1 MADSTSEFDVTSN
14 NNPEEG
20 LPKDISSN
28 EMIDATEFQGT
39 PDSSATLTATNAIGA
54 FSQNLLQRL
63 IDSKGRGDLFM
74 AIGVVMILV
83 ILIIPVPT
91 WMLDIGLAF
100 SISFSVMILMTVI
113 FLNKPLEFNAF
124 PTILLLATLIR
135 LSLNLAST
143 RLILSN
149 GHEGTN
155 AAGRVIEA
163 FGGFVMG
170 GNFVIGIIVFAI
182 LVIVNFVVITKG
194 SGRIAEVAARFTL
207 DAMPGKQMA
216 IDADLSSGLI
226 DEDEARTRRTELEE
240 ESSFFGAMDGAAK
253 FVRGDAMAGI
263 IITFINVLGG
273 IIIGVAQND
282 MAFVD
287 AADSYTRLTVG
298 DGLVSQIPALIV
310 STAAGMLVAKGGVK
324 GSMEKAVFGQLSAKP
339 KSVGMVSF
347 LLFCFV
353 AVPGIPALPF
363 LILATATGTIAFILH
378 LNARKIAISKAEQVE
393 AELADAPSLAEEPI
407 SQVLKI
413 DFLRLEL
420 GYGLLQ
426 LINEGE
432 DGQRLT
438 DQIKALRRQMAIEMG
453 FVMPAVRIQDNMQ
466 LAANNYIVRV
476 KEIDAGKGD
485 LRPNMLLVMDP
496 RGEEITLTGE
506 TTTEPT
512 FGLPAT
518 WIEESGREEALF
530 RGYTVVD
537 TPTVITTHLTEII
550 KDNMSD
556 LLSYAE
562 TQKLLDELDKDHQKL
577 IADIVPAQISVGGIQ
592 RTLQNLLQ
600 ERISIRDLPTIL
612 EGISEACIQSRNI
625 GLITEHVRSR
635 LARQIS
641 DSNTDSEGVILMVTL
656 SPEWEQTFVEALV
669 GAGEEKQLS
678 MAPSRLQEFISAV
691 RQTFERHAMMGE
703 MPILLTSPPIRPF
716 VRSIVE
722 RFRPSTI
729 IMSQN
734 EIHPKAKIKTV
745 GQV

>member
-1 MADSTSEFDVTSN
+1 MAF
-14 NNPEEG
+14 
-20 LPKDISSN
+20 
-28 EMIDATEFQGT
+28 
-39 PDSSATLTATNAIGA
+39 
-54 FSQNLLQRL
+54 
-63 IDSKGRGDLFM
+63 
-74 AIGVVMILV
+74 GVVMILV
-83 ILIIPVPT
+83 ILIIPMPT
-91 WMLDIGLAF
+91 WMLDISLAF
-100 SISFSVMILMTVI
+100 SITFSVMVLMTVL
-113 FLNKPLEFNAF
+113 FLNKPLEFNSF
-124 PTILLLATLIR
+124 PTVLLLATLIR

-149 GHEGTN
+149 GHEGTG
-155 AAGRVIEA
+155 AAGTVIEA
-163 FGGFVMG
+163 FGGFVMA

-263 IITFINVLGG
+263 IITFINVIGG

-310 STAAGMLVAKGGVK
+310 STAAGMLVTKGGVK
-324 GSMEKAVFGQLSAKP
+324 GSIDKAVFGQLSAQP
-339 KSVGMVSF
+339 KSLAMVSF

-353 AVPGIPALPF
+353 AVPGIPAPPF
-363 LILATATGTIAFILH
+363 LILASATGIIAFILYK
-378 LNARKIAISKAEQVE
+378 NANQAAISKAEQVD
-393 AELADAPSLAEEPI
+393 AELAGAPTLAEEPI

-426 LINEGE
+426 LINEGQE
-432 DGQRLT
+432 GQRLT

-496 RGEEITLTGE
+496 RGEDITLSGE

-530 RGYTVVD
+530 KGYTVVD

-577 IADIVPAQISVGGIQ
+577 IADIIPAQIAVGGIQ

-641 DSNTDSEGVILMVTL
+641 DSNTNNDGVILMVTL

-678 MAPSRLQEFISAV
+678 MAPSRLQEFISSV